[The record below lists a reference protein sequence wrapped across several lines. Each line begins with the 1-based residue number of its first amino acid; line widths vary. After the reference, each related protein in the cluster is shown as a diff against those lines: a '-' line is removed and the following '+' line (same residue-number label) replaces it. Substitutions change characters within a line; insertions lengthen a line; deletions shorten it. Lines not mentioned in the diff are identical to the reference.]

1 VVAVAAMK
9 ARLLVIVAALGLSA
23 CGEAYYAYD
32 YDPYGGPQ
40 GRYANPFGPHPHAQ
54 APVCRRWVMGGPYE
68 DGYRGPYYTGPY
80 CADAAQA
87 GWVAPP
93 AVP

>member
-1 VVAVAAMK
+1 
-9 ARLLVIVAALGLSA
+9 
-23 CGEAYYAYD
+23 
-32 YDPYGGPQ
+32 
-40 GRYANPFGPHPHAQ
+40 
-54 APVCRRWVMGGPYE
+54 VMGGPYE

-93 AVP
+93 AVR